1 MLKKQTGMI
10 CAYRKLDIDD
20 FIILSSLS
28 NDASFKKIS
37 DKLMI
42 SRSAV
47 THRINKYKDLFEGF
61 DVEIKRY
68 GKKVC
73 SPVAMELADKAKMFL
88 EILLTMGEKNVTS
101 CHQEEQSN

>member
-1 MLKKQTGMI
+1 MI

-28 NDASFKKIS
+28 NDASFTKIS

-42 SRSAV
+42 SNSAI
-47 THRINKYKDLFEGF
+47 THRINKYKELFEGF
-61 DVEIKRY
+61 NVEIKIH

-73 SPVAMELADKAKMFL
+73 SPRALELADKARMFL

-101 CHQEEQSN
+101 SN